1 MPFDAV
7 PAIHVSVPPPEP
19 SANVIVLPEIGVP
32 SVESASKAVTNT
44 DSSKAEV
51 VGPEYETAVF
61 SGLTVNVVAVEVAP

>member
-1 MPFDAV
+1 
-7 PAIHVSVPPPEP
+7 
-19 SANVIVLPEIGVP
+19 LPEIGVP